1 MKSDQQKVPL
11 RSPSAPILDLEN
23 GSTPPPI
30 PPPIHPRSPT
40 ATVRPNN
47 AMMLHSRT
55 LSMPLLAANQQ
66 PVTDEEPPPVPV
78 HMRKPETSMAIKER
92 RAGIHSVYGNV
103 PLFRNTPP
111 PLVNFQTY
119 ISLRH
124 FNLILN
130 HF

>member
-1 MKSDQQKVPL
+1 MDSKIPL

-47 AMMLHSRT
+47 AMLHSRT
-55 LSMPLLAANQQ
+55 LSMPQLVPNQQ
-66 PVTDEEPPPVPV
+66 NATDDEPPPIPV

-92 RAGIHSVYGNV
+92 RAGIHSVYGDV

-111 PLVNFQTY
+111 PQVNSEIGY
-119 ISLRH
+119 L
-124 FNLILN
+124 
-130 HF
+130 